1 MVKKFILII
10 TLILSINISFA
21 NNNKTADD
29 IRKQISEYAM
39 TYLDTPYRWGSKGPS
54 TFDCSGFV
62 NYVYKKKANIDLP
75 RSSYD
80 IAKIGTAKFSN
91 LEVADLLFFKTT
103 SKARISHVGI
113 YIGNN
118 KFIHASS
125 SKRGVVISELEGY
138 YKKTFKW
145 GVSVVNKKK

>member
-1 MVKKFILII
+1 M
-10 TLILSINISFA
+10 
-21 NNNKTADD
+21 
-29 IRKQISEYAM
+29 
-39 TYLDTPYRWGSKGPS
+39 
-54 TFDCSGFV
+54 

-91 LEVADLLFFKTT
+91 LEVGDLLFFKTT